1 MAHLSGLGLSHSI
14 GSSLRQ
20 NREGKE
26 REKEERRAG
35 KGEGREQEGGG
46 DGGEAR
52 YGERRCVAA
61 VAACG
66 ARGEVRRS
74 GETG

>member
-66 ARGEVRRS
+66 ARGEVRA
-74 GETG
+74 